1 MHDYNIFEDYES
13 PMPGEGPFFTDYLW
27 KLQEAYPDKNYGL
40 ASLDWQPTTYTL
52 VNASRVRLTDLFNK
66 RFAFREIG
74 QETPERWQHM
84 LQVKL
89 DSILPR
95 FEHMYKVYTENDVDT
110 LGKGYDYD
118 ETRDE
123 KTTFDG
129 TIQNNTE
136 SDAKF
141 ADTPLFT
148 ESSSSIINNPT
159 TQNVNSETGS
169 STESQ
174 DATKDTTVKIKKVE
188 HDEHMID
195 EINQLADRWRTIE
208 NEFLDSFEECFIG
221 IFITG
226 VI

>member
-1 MHDYNIFEDYES
+1 MMYNILRDYDT
-13 PMPGEGPFFTDYLW
+13 PMRGEGPFFTDYLENVQ
-27 KLQEAYPDKNYGL
+27 KDDPLAGL
-40 ASLDWQPTTYTL
+40 GACTWSSDYTNIL
-52 VNASRVRLTDLFNK
+52 ARKATLIEKFNN
-66 RFAFREIG
+66 RFKFREIG
-74 QETPERWQHM
+74 QETTYRWQHFV
-84 LQVKL
+84 QVKL
-89 DSILPR
+89 DEVIAR
-95 FEHMYKVYTENDVDT
+95 FDHMYKIYNENNVDT

-159 TQNVNSETGS
+159 TQNLNSETGS

-174 DATKDTTVKIKKVE
+174 DATKDTTVKIRKVE

-195 EINQLADRWRTIE
+195 EINQLADRWRTID

-221 IFITG
+221 MYFIE
-226 VI
+226 V